1 VSLADGN
8 ALLIHIVKCFRSIV
22 AQFVI
27 NYAIHGSWC
36 SADSH
41 GRYIEMNSEHIVGK
55 GVPRKEGRDKVT
67 GRSQYVDD
75 MVLPNMLFGAT
86 VRSQLPRGRIRKITF
101 GPGIPWDEFVIV
113 SAKDVPGKNCIAL
126 IGNDQPCLA
135 NEFVNHPEEPIL
147 LLAHSG
153 RHLLPKAV
161 EAVSIEYDPLPAIF
175 TIEESERRSEIV
187 WGDDNIFKTYL
198 IEKGDVDGIWEKAEY
213 IVEGEYTTGAQEQ
226 LYIENNGMIAA
237 FDAAQGITVWGSLQ
251 CPYYIHKALMA
262 LCNLPAEK
270 VRVVQMETGG
280 AFGGK
285 EEYPSMIAAHAAL
298 LAIKS
303 GKPVK
308 IIYDRMEDMAATT
321 KRHPSRTRHRTAVS
335 KDGKILGGEIEFTI
349 DGGAYLTLSPVV
361 LSRGAIHAGGPYY
374 WPNVR
379 IRAKAVA
386 TNAPPHGAF
395 RGFGAPQSLFA
406 MERHM
411 DRIAQAVGL
420 TLIEIRRRNFLQPG
434 QTTTTEQVV
443 REPID
448 LGKLLDRALKISDYH
463 LKKQR
468 FANENRNRADKK
480 GMGIAAFLH
489 GAGFTGS
496 GERHLSSI
504 VGVEGCADG
513 SVRVLVSSTEFGQ
526 GTKTVLSQIAAE
538 ALGLPYEI
546 VSLAQPDTLEVPN
559 SGPTVASRTAMVV
572 GKLVQSAALGI
583 KQTLISSN
591 LLRENYSEYEFR
603 AACERY
609 VSKHG
614 RFRCWSRYDAPS
626 DIFWDDEKY
635 RGEAY
640 AAFAWAVYIAEVTV
654 DLTTY
659 SVSVDDFV
667 ALQEVGKVLHPLL
680 AKGQIIGG
688 IAQAIGFALYE
699 KVVWQN
705 GRMQNSQMTNYI
717 IPTSS
722 DLPPIRVFFEEL
734 GNVHGAYGAKGIGE
748 LPMDGPAPA
757 IVNAVAD
764 ALGIHFNSIPLLPE
778 DIMDELNMNELA
790 ASSQESGVGSTSGG
804 R

>member
-1 VSLADGN
+1 MSSN
-8 ALLIHIVKCFRSIV
+8 
-22 AQFVI
+22 
-27 NYAIHGSWC
+27 
-36 SADSH
+36 
-41 GRYIEMNSEHIVGK
+41 HIVGNS
-55 GVPRKEGRDKVT
+55 VPRKEGRDKVT

-86 VRSQLPRGRIRKITF
+86 VRSQIPRGRIKRITF
-101 GPGIPWDEFVIV
+101 GGSIAWNEFVIV
-113 SAKDVPGKNCIAL
+113 SAKDIPGKNCIAL
-126 IGNDQPCLA
+126 IGDDQPCLA
-135 NEFVNHPEEPIL
+135 HEVVNHPEEPIL
-147 LLAHSG
+147 LLAHPD
-153 RHLLPKAV
+153 RYLLPQAV
-161 EAVSIEYDPLPAIF
+161 EAISIEYEPLPAIF
-175 TIEESERRSEIV
+175 TIEESERCSELI
-187 WGDDNIFKTYL
+187 WGKDNIFKTYL
-198 IEKGDVDGIWEKAEY
+198 IEKGAVGAIWEKAAY

-237 FDAAQGITVWGSLQ
+237 FDSSQGITVWGSLQ

-298 LAIKS
+298 LAMKS

-335 KDGKILGGEIEFTI
+335 RDGKILGGEIDFTI
-349 DGGAYLTLSPVV
+349 DGGAYATLSSVV

-374 WPNVR
+374 WPNIR

-411 DRIAQAVGL
+411 DRIAQQVGL
-420 TLIEIRRRNFLQPG
+420 SPVEIRRRNFLQPG

-448 LGKLLDRALKISDYH
+448 LSKLLDRALEVSDYH
-463 LKKQR
+463 AKTSR
-468 FANENRNRADKK
+468 FAKENQDTTTKK

-496 GERHLSSI
+496 GERYLSSV

-538 ALGLPYEI
+538 ALGLPYEK
-546 VSLAQPDTLEVPN
+546 VSVAQADTLEVPN
-559 SGPTVASRTAMVV
+559 SGPTVASRTVMVV

-583 KQTLISSN
+583 KQTLLSSN
-591 LLRENYSEYEFR
+591 LLREPYTAEEFR
-603 AACERY
+603 AACKQY
-609 VSKHG
+609 VAAHG
-614 RFRCWSRYDAPS
+614 QFRSWSRYEPPADV
-626 DIFWDDEKY
+626 FWDDEKY

-640 AAFAWAVYIAEVTV
+640 AAFAWAVYVAEVKV
-654 DLTTY
+654 DLITY

-680 AKGQIIGG
+680 ASGQIIGG
-688 IAQAIGFALYE
+688 VAQGIGFSLYE
-699 KVVWQN
+699 KVIWQN
-705 GRMQNSQMTNYI
+705 GRMQNGQMTNYI

-722 DLPPIRVFFEEL
+722 DMPPIRVFFEEL
-734 GNVHGAYGAKGIGE
+734 GNIHGAHGAKGIGE

-757 IVNAVAD
+757 IINAVSN
-764 ALGIHFNSIPLLPE
+764 ALGVHFDSIPLLPE
-778 DIMDELNMNELA
+778 DIMDAVLA
-790 ASSQESGVGSTSGG
+790 ARQEIETESAGQVQPQ
-804 R
+804 

>member
-1 VSLADGN
+1 MNADP
-8 ALLIHIVKCFRSIV
+8 
-22 AQFVI
+22 
-27 NYAIHGSWC
+27 
-36 SADSH
+36 
-41 GRYIEMNSEHIVGK
+41 IVGK
-55 GVPRKEGRDKVT
+55 SVPRKEGRDKVT

-86 VRSQLPRGRIRKITF
+86 VRSQIPRGRIRNITF
-101 GPGIPWDEFVIV
+101 GPGIRWDEFVIV
-113 SAKDVPGKNCIAL
+113 SAKDIPGKNCISL
-126 IGNDQPCLA
+126 IGDDQPCLA
-135 NEFVNHPEEPIL
+135 SEFVNHPEEPIL
-147 LLAHSG
+147 LLAHPD
-153 RHLLPKAV
+153 RHLLPQAV
-161 EAVSIEYDPLPAIF
+161 KAVSIEYETFPSIF

-187 WGDDNIFKTYL
+187 WGEDNIFKTYL
-198 IEKGDVDGIWEKAEY
+198 IEKGNLNGVWEKADY
-213 IVEGEYTTGAQEQ
+213 IVEGEYSTGAQEQ

-237 FDAAQGITVWGSLQ
+237 FDAARGITVWGSLQ
-251 CPYYIHKALMA
+251 CPYYIHKALMS
-262 LCNLPAEK
+262 LCNLPAER

-298 LAIKS
+298 LAIKA
-303 GKPVK
+303 GRPVK
-308 IIYDRMEDMAATT
+308 IIYDRLEDMVATT

-335 KDGKILGGEIEFTI
+335 HEGKILGGEIDFTI
-349 DGGAYLTLSPVV
+349 EGGAYLTLSPVV

-411 DRIAQAVGL
+411 DRIAHTLGL
-420 TLIEIRRRNFLQPG
+420 SPVEIRRRNFLQPG
-434 QTTTTEQVV
+434 QATTTDQVI
-443 REPID
+443 REPIN
-448 LGKLLDRALKISDYH
+448 LGKLLDRALEVSDYH
-463 LKKQR
+463 AKKKG
-468 FANENRNRADKK
+468 FAKQNEVGSSRK

-496 GERHLSSI
+496 GERYLSSV

-513 SVRVLVSSTEFGQ
+513 TVRVLVSSTEFGQ
-526 GTKTVLSQIAAE
+526 GTNTVLSQIAAE
-538 ALGLPYEI
+538 ALSLPYEY
-546 VSLAQPDTLEVPN
+546 VSVAQPDTLEVPN

-583 KQTLISSN
+583 TQTLISSN
-591 LLRENYSEYEFR
+591 LLHEGYSANEFR
-603 AACERY
+603 AACQQY
-609 VSKHG
+609 VVTRG
-614 RFRCWSRYDAPS
+614 QFRCWSRYEAPS
-626 DIFWDDEKY
+626 DIFWDDDKY

-659 SVSVDDFV
+659 RVSVDDFV
-667 ALQEVGKVLHPLL
+667 ALQEVGRVLHPLL
-680 AKGQIIGG
+680 ARGQIIGG
-688 IAQAIGFALYE
+688 IAQGIGFSLYE

-705 GRMQNSQMTNYI
+705 GRMQNGQMTNYI
-717 IPTSS
+717 MPTSS

-734 GNVHGAYGAKGIGE
+734 GNIHGAYGAKGIGE

-757 IVNAVAD
+757 IVNAVED
-764 ALGIHFNSIPLLPE
+764 ALGVPFDSIPLLPE
-778 DIMDELNMNELA
+778 DIMDGLA
-790 ASSQESGVGSTSGG
+790 ASLGENGKVSTVGE